1 MYFWVVEAE
10 QQGCTCPGNTHAGYI
25 VLFRP
30 VKPKECVIEFVWEF
44 EGTLRSRRIVRAKKG
59 KR

>member
-10 QQGCTCPGNTHAGYI
+10 LQGCTCPGNTHAGYI

-44 EGTLRSRRIVRAKKG
+44 EGTLRSRRIA
-59 KR
+59 